1 MYFGKNGS
9 IFLNEDVIEIELRE
23 QWPPRI
29 RFKYKQKITINIIN
43 FISQ

>member
-1 MYFGKNGS
+1 MLCCLEKNGS

-29 RFKYKQKITINIIN
+29 RFFVLNTNKNLQ
-43 FISQ
+43 